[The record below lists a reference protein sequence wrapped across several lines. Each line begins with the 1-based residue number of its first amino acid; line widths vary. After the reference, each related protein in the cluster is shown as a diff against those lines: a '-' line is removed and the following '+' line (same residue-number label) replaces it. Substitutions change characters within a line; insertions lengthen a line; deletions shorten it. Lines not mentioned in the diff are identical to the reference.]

1 MKRFPDTKIGW
12 LRAGSLIAVPLV
24 YFYLLP
30 FFSYIQYSPK
40 QGDIIF
46 QSLPKLSR
54 LVRAI
59 EGVTGSPF
67 SHCGVV
73 INREGKWYVIEA
85 NGDVHDTPLFRFIQ
99 QGRWGRFCVY
109 RLKSV
114 YSSSIPRFIAGLN
127 GYRGRLY
134 DYRFKL
140 DDDLLYCSELVYMA
154 YRKAAGIELGRLVTL
169 GSLNWQPYVNTIT
182 AYEQGPPPLD
192 RLIITPKNLS
202 QAEQL
207 ELVFNYGY

>member
-1 MKRFPDTKIGW
+1 MI
-12 LRAGSLIAVPLV
+12 LVPLV

-30 FFSYIQYSPK
+30 FYFYAQYSPK
-40 QGDIIF
+40 EGDIIF
-46 QSLPKLSR
+46 QSLPNVTR

-73 INREGKWYVIEA
+73 INKNGRWYVTEA
-85 NGDVHDTPLFRFIQ
+85 LGDVHDTPLFRFIQ

-109 RLKSV
+109 RLKSA
-114 YSSSIPRFIAGLN
+114 YSSSIPRFVAGLDE
-127 GYRGRLY
+127 YRGRLY
-134 DYRFKL
+134 DYRFTL
-140 DDDLLYCSELVYMA
+140 DDDLLYCSELVYTA
-154 YRKAAGIELGRLVTL
+154 YRKATGIELGRLVTL
-169 GSLNWQPYVNTIT
+169 GSMNWQPYAETI
-182 AYEQGPPPLD
+182 ASYENGPPPLH
-192 RLIITPKNLS
+192 RLMITPKHLS